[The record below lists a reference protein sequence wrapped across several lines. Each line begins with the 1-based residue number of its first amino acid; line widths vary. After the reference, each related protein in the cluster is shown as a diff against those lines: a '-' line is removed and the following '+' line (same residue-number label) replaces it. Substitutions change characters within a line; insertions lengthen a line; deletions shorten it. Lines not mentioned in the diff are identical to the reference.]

1 LTPNIPNKKK
11 TSIQNINKLIIYGTD
26 LTKALIAIVSPS
38 DLDIILK
45 GLKTLAVLNIFKYP
59 RAWVAEPPESP
70 IPMDIKA
77 DKTIT
82 KSKQLLGD
90 LK

>member
-1 LTPNIPNKKK
+1 M
-11 TSIQNINKLIIYGTD
+11 
-26 LTKALIAIVSPS
+26 TKAFIAIVSPS
-38 DLDIILK
+38 DLDIILN

-59 RAWVAEPPESP
+59 RAAPAEPPESP
-70 IPMDIKA
+70 IPRDIKA
-77 DKTIT
+77 EQTIT